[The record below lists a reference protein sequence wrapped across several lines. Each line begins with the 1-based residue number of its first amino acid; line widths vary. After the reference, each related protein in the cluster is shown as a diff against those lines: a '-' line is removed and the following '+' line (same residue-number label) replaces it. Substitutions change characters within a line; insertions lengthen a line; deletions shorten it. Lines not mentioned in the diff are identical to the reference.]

1 MENKLSETEIK
12 VIRDFLDRVEKMENS
27 AFLEYLNKQKKVFTN
42 FNWNVERG
50 FEFKTNTPNT
60 DQIASYLLYFRQV
73 YAQKERTNLNKICNL
88 VEKNSLITGKG
99 LKNIREFRDIFN
111 KTLKQEVGF
120 KMVLNKETIANTVEE
135 LFDLFIN
142 GEFFHSDEKYIDFIK
157 QAKMTPMYPLLW
169 QLFMTPLVD
178 ISKPIFGIR
187 NNILLLSVE

>member
-169 QLFMTPLVD
+169 QLFMTSLVD